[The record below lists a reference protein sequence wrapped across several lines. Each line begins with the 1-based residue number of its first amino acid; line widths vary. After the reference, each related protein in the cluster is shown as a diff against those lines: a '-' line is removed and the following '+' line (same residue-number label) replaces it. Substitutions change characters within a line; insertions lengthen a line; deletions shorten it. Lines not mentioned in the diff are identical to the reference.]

1 MVIPED
7 EPTFSV
13 DPLTHGR
20 STFFL
25 IREYVLFD
33 ETELNQC
40 TLIVIFALDFDRG
53 ARTPFFWR
61 KSVLF
66 EGCIE
71 MHVIVFRVHF
81 EFTYSKDDYIHFNVR
96 VEIG

>member
-7 EPTFSV
+7 EPRCTFSV

-20 STFFL
+20 RAFLL

-33 ETELNQC
+33 KTELSQC
-40 TLIVIFALDFDRG
+40 IMIVIFALDFDRG
-53 ARTPFFWR
+53 ARTPFVWR

-66 EGCIE
+66 EG
-71 MHVIVFRVHF
+71 
-81 EFTYSKDDYIHFNVR
+81 
-96 VEIG
+96 